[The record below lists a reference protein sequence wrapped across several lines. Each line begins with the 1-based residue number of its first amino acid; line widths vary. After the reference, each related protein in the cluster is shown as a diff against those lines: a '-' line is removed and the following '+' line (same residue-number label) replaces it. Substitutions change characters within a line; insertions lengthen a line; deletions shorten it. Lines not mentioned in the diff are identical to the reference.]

1 MSLFDDVAGVAVT
14 SAPLELND
22 LLRTSAR
29 LMIRFGNATVWSL
42 FVRQGSRCSPISAGR
57 SDLLSGFV
65 IVIGS
70 SQLS

>member
-1 MSLFDDVAGVAVT
+1 MSLVDDVVGVTVT
-14 SAPLELND
+14 SARELND
-22 LLRTSAR
+22 LLRTSSC

-42 FVRQGSRCSPISAGR
+42 LVRQGSCFSPKSAGR